1 MLSSAIALSK
11 KGWNALLRVLQSSGY
26 DTAYGR
32 HLYHDVAVT
41 GMNELQAEGF
51 VAMQFGG
58 DPLARFWKITFE
70 QLQDQ
75 VLEAG
80 LLTPAESED
89 YRTLLDSTEYRW
101 MNPIFMS
108 VWGRHVVSK

>member
-1 MLSSAIALSK
+1 
-11 KGWNALLRVLQSSGY
+11 
-26 DTAYGR
+26 
-32 HLYHDVAVT
+32 
-41 GMNELQAEGF
+41 MNELQAEGF

-58 DPLARFWKITFE
+58 DPLAKFWKITFE

-89 YRTLLDSTEYRW
+89 YRALLDSTGYRW

-108 VWGRHVVSK
+108 ARGRRVVSK